1 VLLEVVKQ
9 MQHRANVVQE
19 FKTFE
24 IATAVVD
31 ALASSSL
38 SRRVNDPHKVLL
50 GLQRILSSSRG
61 GNKALLS
68 LLNTRI
74 AAVAPDV
81 RLLPQ
86 PSTVAESHDA
96 IFTNDMMPEAI
107 DWSMLT
113 QTTGIMPPYLDE
125 PNYHS
130 IEQQMAQMSWP
141 PLDLGNLMG
150 SQSPMTQ
157 VLMKHPVETGNL
169 I

>member
-1 VLLEVVKQ
+1 
-9 MQHRANVVQE
+9 M
-19 FKTFE
+19 
-24 IATAVVD
+24 ID
-31 ALASSSL
+31 ALASNSS
-38 SRRVNDPHKVLL
+38 SRRMDHPHEVLL

-74 AAVAPDV
+74 AAVAPDI
-81 RLLPQ
+81 RILPQ
-86 PSTVAESHDA
+86 PSTIAEPHDTT
-96 IFTNDMMPEAI
+96 FTNDLLPEAI

-157 VLMKHPVETGNL
+157 MLMKNQVETRDL